1 MTAPRRTR
9 RRRPNRPALLAMLA
23 AASLSACAAEP
34 DSPEAQ
40 VRALLQRAEAAAEE
54 KDAGALKQMVS
65 ESYGDDSG
73 RDRQAIAGLL
83 TFYFLRNQ
91 SIYLLT
97 RVGKIEFPEPA
108 RARTTVLVA
117 MAGTPIPGIEEL
129 ARIRADLYRFDFS
142 LGDEG
147 SGDWKVTRADW
158 RRATADDFL

>member
-1 MTAPRRTR
+1 MTALRGTR
-9 RRRPNRPALLAMLA
+9 LRRPHRLALLAMLA
-23 AASLSACAAEP
+23 AASLPACAAEP

-40 VRALLQRAEAAAEE
+40 VRALLQQAEAAAEE
-54 KDAGALKQMVS
+54 KDVGALKQLVS
-65 ESYGDDSG
+65 ESYSDERGQ
-73 RDRQAIAGLL
+73 DRQAIAALL

-117 MAGTPIPGIEEL
+117 MAGTPIPDIEEL

-147 SGDWKVTRADW
+147 SGDWRVTRAAW